1 MDFRRE
7 FLVKPGEKVR
17 LDKIDPD
24 KTFGVDKNEETLKET
39 AANSAEL
46 AELQY
51 KLYSEGRRS
60 LLIVLQG
67 MDAAGKDGVIN
78 HVLAPLNPQGCRAQ
92 SFKTPSSLELA
103 HDFLWRVHA
112 VAPKKGEIVI
122 FNRSH
127 YEDVLIQ
134 RVHNMVPESVWR
146 ERYEL
151 INDFE
156 KLLVKSGTAIV
167 KFYLHISPEEQLGR
181 FKDRLDDPERQWKI
195 SCADYTERKLWPEY
209 RKAFEEVFERCSAEK
224 APWYI
229 IPANKKYFRN
239 YAVSRILIDTL
250 REMKLE
256 MPPVSVDI
264 EAVRS
269 EYANA
274 KQWEKEGLG
283 PDGAP
288 EKKENKNQ

>member
-1 MDFRRE
+1 MDFRKE
-7 FLVKPGEKVR
+7 FFAKPGKEFK
-17 LDKIDPD
+17 LAEIDAD
-24 KTFGVDKNEETLKET
+24 KTFGVDKSDKTLKET

-51 KLYSEGRRS
+51 QLYSEGKRS

-78 HVLAPLNPQGCRAQ
+78 HVLAPLNPQGCRVQ
-92 SFKTPSSLELA
+92 SFKTPSSLELS

-112 VAPKKGEIVI
+112 AAPKKGEIVI

-134 RVHNMVPESVWR
+134 RVHNLVPKSVWS

-156 KLLVKSGTAIV
+156 KLLTKNGTKIV
-167 KFYLHISPEEQLGR
+167 KFYLHITPEEQLAR

-195 SCADYTERKLWPEY
+195 SAADYSERKLWGQY
-209 RKAFEEVFERCSAEK
+209 QKAFEEVFERCSCEK

-239 YAVSRILIDTL
+239 YAISRILIDTL
-250 REMKLE
+250 REMKLQL
-256 MPPVSVDI
+256 PPVSVDI
-264 EAVRS
+264 SVVKS
-269 EYANA
+269 EYKNA
-274 KQWEKEGLG
+274 EQWEKSGLG
-283 PDGAP
+283 PDGNP
-288 EKKENKNQ
+288 LKKQA